1 MRFLRGV
8 STRRRGTFAPL
19 LPARAWGRHC
29 RRARHVRAS
38 YFERRR
44 RFGAPAR
51 RTNRSGAIK
60 LPLKATALAR
70 QRPTH
75 GPTSAGSPAVHLP
88 EASERRAER
97 GSRRA
102 GAAPTK
108 TTPRRLRVRR
118 RLPRQPARRLRLRC
132 VAIGG
137 SFVLNCR
144 VPCEH
149 SMAVTLISEST
160 SVSDT
165 ALYVAVGGIQD
176 LVQSTCPHS
185 HRPARHPRRP
195 SLRETR
201 KGSREDA

>member
-19 LPARAWGRHC
+19 LPARAWGRHR

-144 VPCEH
+144 VP
-149 SMAVTLISEST
+149 
-160 SVSDT
+160 
-165 ALYVAVGGIQD
+165 
-176 LVQSTCPHS
+176 
-185 HRPARHPRRP
+185 
-195 SLRETR
+195 
-201 KGSREDA
+201 

>member
-1 MRFLRGV
+1 MLGRGRA
-8 STRRRGTFAPL
+8 TRRASSADEIFARGFHASSWHFCTFTPGEGMGSPLPPCAPCTL
-19 LPARAWGRHC
+19 
-29 RRARHVRAS
+29 HVRAS

-144 VPCEH
+144 VP
-149 SMAVTLISEST
+149 
-160 SVSDT
+160 
-165 ALYVAVGGIQD
+165 
-176 LVQSTCPHS
+176 
-185 HRPARHPRRP
+185 
-195 SLRETR
+195 
-201 KGSREDA
+201 